1 MRYTYNSM
9 EEYVKKMYNT
19 IGIYWSHQLDMETI
33 ASRLGA
39 TIVYLPYESVTVHD
53 LILIDD
59 RLTESEQWQDFG
71 HELCHIEWHDGN
83 QRVLPSSY
91 SEYRE
96 WKAYNFAYHACVPTF
111 MLDRMILPS
120 SEAKAI
126 WMIQEKFGVERDFAK
141 KRLHQYLNNQIQQFN
156 WV

>member
-1 MRYTYNSM
+1 MEDYIKNMYNS
-9 EEYVKKMYNT
+9 
-19 IGIYWSHQLDMETI
+19 IGFYLPHQLYMEII
-33 ASRLGA
+33 ASRLGV
-39 TIVYLPYESVTVHD
+39 TIIYLPYESVTVHD
-53 LILIDD
+53 LVLIDN
-59 RLTESEQWQDFG
+59 RITEREQWQDFG

-96 WKAYNFAYHACVPTF
+96 WKASNFAYHACVPTF
-111 MLDRMILPS
+111 MLDRMILPR

-126 WMIQEKFGVERDFAK
+126 WKIQEKFGVESDFAK
-141 KRLHQYLNNQIQQFN
+141 KRLHQYLNNQIQHFN

>member
-1 MRYTYNSM
+1 MRYIHNSM
-9 EEYVKKMYNT
+9 EDYVKKMYNS
-19 IGIYWSHQLDMETI
+19 IGIYWPHQLDMETI

-53 LILIDD
+53 LVLIDD
-59 RLTESEQWQDFG
+59 RLTEPEQWQDFG

-111 MLDRMILPS
+111 MLDRMILPR

-126 WMIQEKFGVERDFAK
+126 YMIQETFKVDYQFAK
-141 KRLHQYLNNQIQQFN
+141 NRLIQYLNNQYQYIY
-156 WV
+156 